1 MTLDQFLNQR
11 IFSTLGMSDTHFY
24 PPETKLSRV
33 ATNYTPKTTERG
45 VTPVPRPAQ
54 VNTRYFSGAGGLSS
68 TAADY
73 LRFCQMSLN
82 GGELNGL
89 RLLSRKSVEA
99 MTVNHIGDLKGWLVP
114 PGVRFG
120 LGYAVLTDLGE
131 FQGLGSVGSYWWGG
145 AFGTTFWI
153 DPKEQMIGIMMI
165 QLRPYSH
172 IAIRSQFRTLA
183 TQAIVD

>member
-1 MTLDQFLNQR
+1 MTLDRFLGER
-11 IFSTLGMSDTHFY
+11 IFAPLGMADTYFFA
-24 PPETKLSRV
+24 PESKLQRL
-33 ATNYTPKTTERG
+33 ATNYAPKSPERG
-45 VTPVPRPAQ
+45 IAPAPPPAR
-54 VNTRYFSGAGGLSS
+54 VNTRYFSGAGGLVS

-82 GGELNGL
+82 GGELNGA
-89 RLLSRKSVEA
+89 RLLSRKSIEA
-99 MTVNHIGDLKGWLVP
+99 MTVNHIGGLKGWLVP
-114 PGVRFG
+114 PGARFG

-153 DPKEQMIGIMMI
+153 DPKEQMIGILMI
-165 QLRPYSH
+165 QIRPYTH
-172 IAIRSQFRTLA
+172 LAIRSQFRTLA